1 MLRTCVAAASVDSSV
16 AVFLEPIALYHR
28 RDLHQAGDGRWLATD
43 RGGSVAIGSARLYHG
58 GADSSPSADAVLA
71 SRGSGSSAGLTM
83 ITFGNGVLM
92 SLRVAH
98 RLSQGGIAVDVLD
111 LRWLAPLPID
121 DMLAAA
127 RATGRVLV
135 VDETRRT
142 GGVGEGVIAALVEG
156 GFSGQI
162 ARVASRDSFVPLGPA
177 ADHVLLSE
185 DEIEKAALHLYATET
200 P

>member
-1 MLRTCVAAASVDSSV
+1 
-16 AVFLEPIALYHR
+16 
-28 RDLHQAGDGRWLATD
+28 
-43 RGGSVAIGSARLYHG
+43 VAIGSARLYRAG
-58 GADSSPSADAVLA
+58 TESGPSADAVLA
-71 SRGSGSSAGLTM
+71 SNGSPTAAALTM
-83 ITFGNGVLM
+83 IAFGNGVPM

-98 RLSQGGIAVDVLD
+98 RLNQAGIAVDVLD

-121 DMLAAA
+121 DVLAAA

-135 VDETRRT
+135 VDETRRA

-185 DEIEKAALHLYATET
+185 AEIEKAALHLSATEA